1 MGEASSY
8 HDRGRRSR
16 GRSLLRPGAG
26 LGYNR
31 AKQETVGQTREG
43 FALSLLAGAVALGLS
58 LFGFSGLF
66 GRPDVPWDELAQ
78 ETGIPA
84 DLLRGAAIRVDGF
97 DVRDTE
103 FDFKFIASR
112 HRIGDPV
119 EFVFTKDG
127 GEVAAR
133 AALVPYYFN
142 RRLPLV
148 YFLTG
153 LVGFVIG
160 FAVFIRRREDPQA
173 RLFYWLCVAFSSA
186 VVISGAWYGLQG
198 RALFL
203 VPGALFY
210 IAYALTPVILLRF
223 TLTFSARERLPG
235 APFLWGA
242 SILFGLF
249 FAAVLVAAFLIPS
262 MRVFRL
268 MTCFVVFRFFF
279 VVLSAWAVVV
289 LFLAYRA
296 AGTREARDQVRW
308 VFYGIVGGLG
318 PFMFLYQL
326 PRALGRGP
334 LLGEDVA
341 SAFFVLLP
349 LSLALAIL
357 KYKLLDLHV
366 IVNKSVVYSLLTV
379 VTVGVYMLS
388 IEGLK
393 QLVTVRSGVGRKWLS
408 TAAAFIAAVA
418 FAPARAWIQALV
430 DRAFFRRGYDFRK
443 TVTGF
448 TVAAERAFG
457 AEDLLDLF
465 SDTLAKALP
474 VERFGAFVPAA
485 AAGVSG
491 GAIQRGIEDA
501 TAAALLA
508 APVGAEGLRAP
519 AGIERLG
526 FKTILPL
533 PVGSGDRSGWILLGR
548 KRSGLELTEEDR
560 ELLGTLAGELGA
572 ALRRVRLREEVVYER
587 ATREKLEELGR
598 LKTEFISAVSHELRT
613 PMTSL
618 RSISELLK
626 SNRIADPAR
635 REKLLELMAG
645 ECGRLGRYLSNVLDF
660 GRIEQDAK
668 RYEIRETD
676 LGPVVSDVVEVVRS
690 AGADAGLEL
699 SVELPD
705 GPVTVR
711 ADADAVR
718 QALLNLLDNA
728 VKYGGERKRVSVRL
742 APIEGGAE
750 ISVGDN
756 GIGLAA
762 ADRDRI
768 FEAFYRAPEAVRHD
782 PKGVGL
788 GLMIVKHIMDAHGGS
803 VAIASEPGRGATFT
817 LRFPERGQA

>member
-1 MGEASSY
+1 VGRT
-8 HDRGRRSR
+8 DRGF
-16 GRSLLRPGAG
+16 L
-26 LGYNR
+26 
-31 AKQETVGQTREG
+31 
-43 FALSLLAGAVALGLS
+43 LSLLAGIVVLGLS
-58 LFGFSGLF
+58 VFGFSGLF
-66 GRPDVPWDELAQ
+66 GRPALPWDELAQ

-84 DLLRGAAIRVDGF
+84 DLLPAAAVRMDGF
-97 DVRDTE
+97 EVHDTE
-103 FDFKFIASR
+103 FDFKFIAAR
-112 HRIGDPV
+112 HRIGDMV
-119 EFVFTKDG
+119 EFVFAKDG
-127 GEVAAR
+127 REVAVR
-133 AALVPYYFN
+133 AALAPYYSN

-153 LVGFVIG
+153 LAGFVIG
-160 FAVFIRRREDPQA
+160 FAVFLRRRADPKA
-173 RLFYWLCVAFSSA
+173 RLFYWLCIAFSSA

-210 IAYALTPVILLRF
+210 VAYALTPVILLRF
-223 TLTFSARERLPG
+223 TLTFTARERLPG

-242 SILFGLF
+242 SVLFGLF
-249 FAAVLVAAFLIPS
+249 FAAVLVTAFLIPS
-262 MRVFRL
+262 IRVFRL
-268 MTCFVVFRFFF
+268 MACFVVFRFFF

-289 LFLAYRA
+289 LFRAYRA
-296 AGTREARDQVRW
+296 AGSRGIRAQVRW
-308 VFYGIVGGLG
+308 VFYGIIAGLG

-326 PRALGRGP
+326 PRALGRGG
-334 LLGEDVA
+334 LIGEGVA
-341 SAFFVLLP
+341 SAFFVLMP
-349 LSLALAIL
+349 LALAFAIL

-393 QLVTVRSGVGRKWLS
+393 QLVTVRTGVGRKWLS

-448 TVAAERAFG
+448 TAAAERAFG

-474 VERFGAFVPAA
+474 VEKFGAFVPAPA
-485 AAGVSG
+485 VGMSG
-491 GAIQRGIEDA
+491 REIRRGIDA
-501 TAAALLA
+501 DAAAALLA
-508 APVGAEGLRAP
+508 APAGPDVPTVP
-519 AGIERLG
+519 AGLERLG
-526 FKTILPL
+526 FGTALPL
-533 PVGSGDRSGWILLGR
+533 PVGDRGRPGWVLLGR

-572 ALRRVRLREEVVYER
+572 AFHRVRLREEVVYER

-613 PMTSL
+613 PMTSIQ
-618 RSISELLK
+618 SISELLK
-626 SNRIADPAR
+626 SGRVADPSR
-635 REKLLELMAG
+635 RERLLELMAG
-645 ECGRLGRYLSNVLDF
+645 ECGRLGRFLGNVLDF

-668 RYEIRETD
+668 RYEFRETD
-676 LGPVVSDVVEVVRS
+676 LGPIVADVAEVVRS

-699 SVELPD
+699 SVEIPD
-705 GPVTVR
+705 EPVTVR
-711 ADADAVR
+711 ADADAVQ

-742 APIEGGAE
+742 ARVEGGAE
-750 ISVGDN
+750 ISVGDS

-762 ADRDRI
+762 ADRDRV
-768 FEAFYRAPEAVRHD
+768 FEAFYRAPEAARHD

-788 GLMIVKHIMDAHGGS
+788 GLMIVKYIMDSHGGS
-803 VAIASEPGRGATFT
+803 VAISSEPRRGATFT
-817 LRFPERGQA
+817 LRFSERGQA

>member
-1 MGEASSY
+1 MGRT
-8 HDRGRRSR
+8 D
-16 GRSLLRPGAG
+16 
-26 LGYNR
+26 
-31 AKQETVGQTREG
+31 KG
-43 FALSLLAGAVALGLS
+43 FLLSLLAGIVVLGLS
-58 LFGFSGLF
+58 VFGFSGLF
-66 GRPDVPWDELAQ
+66 GRPDMPWDELAQ

-84 DLLRGAAIRVDGF
+84 DLLPAAAVRMDGF
-97 DVRDTE
+97 EVRDTE
-103 FDFKFIASR
+103 FDFKFIAAR
-112 HRIGDPV
+112 HRIGDMV
-119 EFVFTKDG
+119 EFVFAKDG

-160 FAVFIRRREDPQA
+160 IAVFIRRRKDPQA

-203 VPGALFY
+203 VPGVLFY

-223 TLTFSARERLPG
+223 ALTFSARERLPG

-242 SILFGLF
+242 AVFFGLF

-262 MRVFRL
+262 IRVFRL
-268 MTCFVVFRFFF
+268 MTCFAVFRFFF
-279 VVLSAWAVVV
+279 VVLSAWAVIV
-289 LFLAYRA
+289 LFRAYRA
-296 AGTREARDQVRW
+296 AGSRESRDQVRW
-308 VFYGIVGGLG
+308 VFYGIVAGLG

-326 PRALGRGP
+326 PRALGPGG
-334 LLGEDVA
+334 LIGEDVA

-349 LSLALAIL
+349 LSFAFAIL
-357 KYKLLDLHV
+357 KHKLLDLHV

-388 IEGLK
+388 IEGLR
-393 QLVTVRSGVGRKWLS
+393 QLVTVRTGVGRKWLS
-408 TAAAFIAAVA
+408 TAGAFIAAVA

-430 DRAFFRRGYDFRK
+430 DKAFYRRGYDFRK
-443 TVTGF
+443 TVAGF
-448 TVAAERAFG
+448 TAAAENAFG

-465 SDTLAKALP
+465 ADFLAKALP
-474 VERFGAFVPAA
+474 VERFGAFVPSPAAGASGREIRRGIDADA
-485 AAGVSG
+485 AAG
-491 GAIQRGIEDA
+491 
-501 TAAALLA
+501 LL
-508 APVGAEGLRAP
+508 VAP
-519 AGIERLG
+519 AGPEAPPVPSGIEGLG
-526 FKTILPL
+526 FETALPL
-533 PVGSGDRSGWILLGR
+533 PVGDRAEPGWVLLGR

-572 ALRRVRLREEVVYER
+572 ALHRVRLREEVVYER

-626 SNRIADPAR
+626 SNRVADPAR

-645 ECGRLGRYLSNVLDF
+645 ECGRLGRYLGNVLDF

-676 LGPVVSDVVEVVRS
+676 LGPIVADVVEVARS

-750 ISVGDN
+750 ISVSDD

-762 ADRDRI
+762 ADLDRV

>member
-1 MGEASSY
+1 
-8 HDRGRRSR
+8 
-16 GRSLLRPGAG
+16 
-26 LGYNR
+26 
-31 AKQETVGQTREG
+31 VGQTREG

-318 PFMFLYQL
+318 MTFYEPDRTDVDEQY
-326 PRALGRGP
+326 RDLG
-334 LLGEDVA
+334 
-341 SAFFVLLP
+341 
-349 LSLALAIL
+349 
-357 KYKLLDLHV
+357 LDLHTWRFEGYDGAAPDTHR
-366 IVNKSVVYSLLTV
+366 IVDLQGERSKSKVCPQAQ
-379 VTVGVYMLS
+379 
-388 IEGLK
+388 IERVQPWCDNLRAYYQGKLVSGLK
-393 QLVTVRSGVGRKWLS
+393 RLIIDYEPPVWNVCFCDRCR
-408 TAAAFIAAVA
+408 AAFAKRFELAADECATLPADELTAKYPEQWGRFRAEQNGAIVKLHCNLIHEIDPEAAVGLCSWNGTEWTAGRGGDIALFEPEAA
-418 FAPARAWIQALV
+418 FHAPMV
-430 DRAFFRRGYDFRK
+430 YTSGTAFHDIVRE
-443 TVTGF
+443 TC
-448 TVAAERAFG
+448 ERTRVPVLPFI
-457 AEDLLDLF
+457 EL
-465 SDTLAKALP
+465 SDTSQPRSLTPEQL
-474 VERFGAFVPAA
+474 RMN
-485 AAGVSG
+485 
-491 GAIQRGIEDA
+491 
-501 TAAALLA
+501 LLA
-508 APVGAEGLRAP
+508 TG
-519 AGIERLG
+519 
-526 FKTILPL
+526 
-533 PVGSGDRSGWILLGR
+533 
-548 KRSGLELTEEDR
+548 
-560 ELLGTLAGELGA
+560 
-572 ALRRVRLREEVVYER
+572 
-587 ATREKLEELGR
+587 
-598 LKTEFISAVSHELRT
+598 
-613 PMTSL
+613 
-618 RSISELLK
+618 
-626 SNRIADPAR
+626 
-635 REKLLELMAG
+635 
-645 ECGRLGRYLSNVLDF
+645 
-660 GRIEQDAK
+660 
-668 RYEIRETD
+668 
-676 LGPVVSDVVEVVRS
+676 
-690 AGADAGLEL
+690 
-699 SVELPD
+699 
-705 GPVTVR
+705 
-711 ADADAVR
+711 
-718 QALLNLLDNA
+718 
-728 VKYGGERKRVSVRL
+728 
-742 APIEGGAE
+742 
-750 ISVGDN
+750 
-756 GIGLAA
+756 
-762 ADRDRI
+762 
-768 FEAFYRAPEAVRHD
+768 
-782 PKGVGL
+782 
-788 GLMIVKHIMDAHGGS
+788 
-803 VAIASEPGRGATFT
+803 
-817 LRFPERGQA
+817 